1 MFKVCL
7 FSYKQHILQLC
18 LFKICLTICFS
29 TYMSQFTLTVITDN
43 FRLKSTHWLYAIFS
57 ITTVPFPLIFN
68 LLSFIKKK
76 KNQWKS
82 LFLSIFYVFW
92 QKQSVPPRQLRHRA
106 LPTST
111 KKNLSRCPSA
121 NSPPALHAE
130 SHWAAS
136 YPYRFAFTRIYLTF
150 FWAIFY

>member
-1 MFKVCL
+1 MSKMCL

-29 TYMSQFTLTVITDN
+29 TYVSQFTLTVITDK

-76 KNQWKS
+76 KSVEVALFKYILCVLTKAECATATTKTQSTTDIHQKKS
-82 LFLSIFYVFW
+82 LMLPLCKLS
-92 QKQSVPPRQLRHRA
+92 S
-106 LPTST
+106 S
-111 KKNLSRCPSA
+111 
-121 NSPPALHAE
+121 
-130 SHWAAS
+130 
-136 YPYRFAFTRIYLTF
+136 LTC
-150 FWAIFY
+150 